1 MSLSPGHLKARLT
14 ALEQYPTDVVEP
26 ETERTQRDEGVIQ
39 NIRRFLRRTIPIRIR
54 ERDDQLRAFFTKLLQ
69 TEIAIGQ

>member
-26 ETERTQRDEGVIQ
+26 EAERTHRDEGVIQ
-39 NIRRFLRRTIPIRIR
+39 NIRRFLRRAIPIRIR
-54 ERDDQLRAFFTKLLQ
+54 ECDDQLRAFFT
-69 TEIAIGQ
+69 EFF